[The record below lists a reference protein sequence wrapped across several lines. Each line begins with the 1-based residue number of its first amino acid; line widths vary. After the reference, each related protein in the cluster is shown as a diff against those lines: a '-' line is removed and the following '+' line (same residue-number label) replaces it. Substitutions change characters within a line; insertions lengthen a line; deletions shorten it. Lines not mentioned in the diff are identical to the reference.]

1 MDVAS
6 TAVNAL
12 LIAGVGLAV
21 AWFGKGQVDALRE
34 SMRQRFDAVDQQ
46 FDGLDQRIDRLE
58 ERLDRRIDGLES
70 RINAM
75 RSDLT
80 QLALA
85 VGVRPRATNA

>member
-1 MDVAS
+1 MDVAA
-6 TAVNAL
+6 TAIN
-12 LIAGVGLAV
+12 AGVIAAVGLLL
-21 AWFGKGQVDALRE
+21 AWLGRGQFE
-34 SMRQRFDAVDQQ
+34 SVRQRFDA
-46 FDGLDQRIDRLE
+46 LDQRIDRLE

-70 RINAM
+70 RIDAM